1 MSDNPIVSN
10 SYVSNNPDIPVR
22 GTANATGKII
32 QHFRMDLGTGTTEA
46 LALSVRLDEGATYT
60 YVGNAAPG
68 SSTADAVWQ
77 IKRITNAD
85 TTVLFADG
93 NSNFDN
99 IYDDRASL
107 TYS

>member
-1 MSDNPIVSN
+1 MTDNPIVSN

-22 GTANATGKII
+22 ATANADGKVI

-60 YVGNAAPG
+60 YIGNAAPG
-68 SSTADAVWQ
+68 TATSAASWQ
-77 IKRITNAD
+77 VKRMTNAD
-85 TTVLFADG
+85 STILFADG

-99 IYDDRASL
+99 IWDNRASL
-107 TYS
+107 SYS